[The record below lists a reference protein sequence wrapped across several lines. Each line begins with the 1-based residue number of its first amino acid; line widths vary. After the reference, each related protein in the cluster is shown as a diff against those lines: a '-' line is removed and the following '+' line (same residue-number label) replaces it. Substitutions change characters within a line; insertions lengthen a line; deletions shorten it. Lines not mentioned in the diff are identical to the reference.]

1 MKEIKQI
8 VEAYQKVDFSKT
20 KLAMATVVR
29 VEGSAYR
36 RTGARM
42 LVLETGEWIGGI
54 SGGCLEGDALKKA
67 RLVMNQNIAK
77 MVTYDT
83 TEDDPY
89 QIGVSLG
96 CNGIIDVLITPLDPS
111 NTENA
116 VAVLEKCIG
125 MRQPNLLATVT
136 GIDGHHAN
144 LVLGQVFRY
153 TEKLDFAFLSDKI
166 INDQITLDAQM
177 ALENGSSVAKT
188 FTLLNG
194 TQLSLFLEV
203 ILPETQIL
211 ICGASYDV
219 YPTVRVAKELGWQV
233 ICITNPVK
241 MHKSLF
247 DMADEVQPKDYQ
259 PQVDQYTVAISM
271 WHDFENDYQNLLN
284 LLKTNIAYIG
294 LLGPKKR
301 TEKMRLRLIEEGEN
315 GAIIDDERI
324 HSPVGL
330 DIGAANPEEI
340 AIAIVAEIISFIK
353 KREGGSLRIREK
365 PIYEN

>member
-42 LVLETGEWIGGI
+42 LVLENGEWIGGI

-67 RLVMNQNIAK
+67 RLAMNQNKAK

-83 TEDDPY
+83 TIDDPY

-96 CNGIIDVLITPLDPS
+96 CNGIIDVLITPLDPA

-116 VAVLEKCIG
+116 VAILEKCIG
-125 MRQPNLLATVT
+125 MRCPNLLITVT
-136 GIDGHHAN
+136 GIDAPHDN
-144 LVLGQVFRY
+144 LMLGQVFRY
-153 TEKLDFAFLSDKI
+153 SEKLDFNIFAEKSINKKI
-166 INDQITLDAQM
+166 ALDAEM
-177 ALENGSSVAKT
+177 ALKNGSSSSKT
-188 FTLLNG
+188 YILFDG

-219 YPTVRVAKELGWQV
+219 YPTVRVAKELGWYV

-247 DMADEVQPKDYQ
+247 EIADEVHPKDYQ
-259 PQVDQYTVAISM
+259 PRIDSYTVAISM
-271 WHDFENDYQNLLN
+271 WHDFENDYQNLLH

-301 TEKMRLRLIEEGEN
+301 TEKMRLRLIEDGEN
-315 GAIIDDERI
+315 GKIIDDERI

-340 AIAIVAEIISFIK
+340 AIAIVAEIIGAIK